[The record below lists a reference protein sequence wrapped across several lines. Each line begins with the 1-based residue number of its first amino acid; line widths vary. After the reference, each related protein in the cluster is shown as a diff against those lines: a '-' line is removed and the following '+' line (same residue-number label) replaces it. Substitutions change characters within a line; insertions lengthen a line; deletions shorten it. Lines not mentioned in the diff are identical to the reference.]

1 MNRLGTSKHRR
12 DFRSIE
18 HDRLVRYVTSHANDI
33 FGEDGF
39 ELQENVQL
47 AAGENRA
54 GNVMPVMADL
64 IGRDSQGNI
73 VIVEVKPR
81 LLKEDFKHYN
91 AEICHGVG
99 QVLQSACAKIR
110 QRTARFNSSPTAL
123 SDFTKQLRLF
133 IVSPDDS
140 QELQEIC
147 EMLRPTV

>member
-1 MNRLGTSKHRR
+1 MS
-12 DFRSIE
+12 SE
-18 HDRLVRYVTSHANDI
+18 HDRLVRYVKSHANDI

-39 ELQENVQL
+39 HLQENVAL
-47 AAGENRA
+47 PASENRA
-54 GNVMPVMADL
+54 GNVMPVKPDL

-91 AEICHGVG
+91 AEICRGVG

-110 QRTARFNSSPTAL
+110 QRATGFNSSPTAL

-133 IVSPDDS
+133 IVSPDAS
-140 QELQEIC
+140 QELQDIC
-147 EMLRPTV
+147 EMLRSMGLNIHFISLSC